1 MTEEE
6 LWLYTLGKKNKIDI
20 TDIRLSQ
27 LTLFKTL
34 LLGWNQKIN
43 LISRKNEDNV
53 WRDHI
58 AISLSM
64 LFKIKFLPD
73 QKILDLGTGGG
84 FPGIPLA
91 IMLPEC
97 SFLLLDSRQ
106 KKITAVQSIV
116 DSLSLPNVKTIWG
129 RAEEISNQLS
139 LKNSFDVVVARSVS
153 NLTNLLD
160 WGFPFLKSLPKKY
173 AILDTRTEKILI
185 STPSLITFKGNEIQ
199 EEENLVRRKYPN
211 VSFQNIPLN
220 FAGSEEFQNLDKKLV
235 VANQ

>member
-1 MTEEE
+1 MSEEE
-6 LWLYTLGKKNKIDI
+6 LWLYTLCKKNKINI
-20 TDIRLSQ
+20 TDIQLSQ
-27 LTLFKTL
+27 LILFKTL
-34 LLGWNQKIN
+34 LLEWNQKIN

-64 LFKIKFLPD
+64 LFKIKFLSD

-97 SFLLLDSRQ
+97 SFLLLDSTQ

-129 RAEEISNQLS
+129 RAEELSSQLI

-160 WGFPFLKSLPKKY
+160 WGFPFLKSFKKKY
-173 AILDTRTEKILI
+173 AVLDTRTERVLI
-185 STPSLITFKGNEIQ
+185 STPSLITFKGNEIK

-211 VSFQNIPLN
+211 VSFHNIPLN
-220 FAGSEEFQNLDKKLV
+220 FAGSEEFQNFDKKLV